1 MRITTID
8 SNQNKFDKDIWRAG
22 GSASREQIL
31 QKWNNSN
38 RILIEYFMKNKFHQT
53 ELLTY
58 NSCFYTEEIGKLLM
72 NT

>member
-1 MRITTID
+1 D
-8 SNQNKFDKDIWRAG
+8 
-22 GSASREQIL
+22 GSVTREQIL
-31 QKWNNSN
+31 QKWNDFN

-58 NSCFYTEEIGKLLM
+58 NSYFYTEEIGKLLT